1 MAEFFTSFLSGSWLA
16 AFASWI
22 WNTIFAGGT
31 AWSWSLYV
39 STWGHAGLLW
49 WLWAFFVLILA
60 LILIAYIWIAG
71 VLLYSFWLLAAFAW
85 IIIWVIY
92 LFAMLVIWFSRILW
106 MFSVWIWPY
115 FLLFLKAFML
125 PVLSS
130 FFLVELRNSNNRKIR
145 PLFYLLCPT
154 FLVGLFFVFPAGWA
168 TWYVIITIIYLWI
181 FTHELTEVRVVSETL

>member
-92 LFAMLVIWFSRILW
+92 LFAMLVIWFSRG
-106 MFSVWIWPY
+106 FCGC
-115 FLLFLKAFML
+115 FLSGSGHT
-125 PVLSS
+125 SS
-130 FFLVELRNSNNRKIR
+130 FSSR
-145 PLFYLLCPT
+145 PLCYQS
-154 FLVGLFFVFPAGWA
+154 FL
-168 TWYVIITIIYLWI
+168 
-181 FTHELTEVRVVSETL
+181 RSSS